1 MAELE
6 AQRNTLESAN
16 TELREA
22 AARCEAAEAEAKTAT
37 ARAEAEAQAKTVAE
51 GALSGVR
58 EELREA
64 KLAAGESG
72 ADKAALVS
80 PPPPQQTR
88 SIESYLH
95 LARLRLRKRLK
106 FGQWS
111 ESEAVVLQARE
122 RAAAESERQK
132 AAAEKRE
139 LLAQNAR
146 LIAAARK

>member
-6 AQRNTLESAN
+6 AQRSTLESAN

-80 PPPPQQTR
+80 PSQPQHPP
-88 SIESYLH
+88 SIESYPWVVSGCG
-95 LARLRLRKRLK
+95 RLRL
-106 FGQWS
+106 GQWS

>member
-1 MAELE
+1 MALQKYEARVAELE
-6 AQRNTLESAN
+6 AQRSTLESAN

-80 PPPPQQTR
+80 PSQPQHPP
-88 SIESYLH
+88 SIESYPWVVSGC
-95 LARLRLRKRLK
+95 ADGDMVDGNLRLWCCRR
-106 FGQWS
+106 GS
-111 ESEAVVLQARE
+111 V
-122 RAAAESERQK
+122 RQRRVSGRRQRRRS
-132 AAAEKRE
+132 ASC
-139 LLAQNAR
+139 
-146 LIAAARK
+146 

>member
-1 MAELE
+1 MTLQKYEARVAELE
-6 AQRNTLESAN
+6 AQRSTLESAN

-80 PPPPQQTR
+80 PSQPQHPP
-88 SIESYLH
+88 SIESYPWVVSGC
-95 LARLRLRKRLK
+95 ADRDMVDGNLR
-106 FGQWS
+106 QWCCRRGS
-111 ESEAVVLQARE
+111 V
-122 RAAAESERQK
+122 RQRRVSGRRQRRRS
-132 AAAEKRE
+132 ASC
-139 LLAQNAR
+139 
-146 LIAAARK
+146 